1 MWKHVCFKNKNKG
14 YRVKPNCIIIISSS
28 TSSSSIIT
36 IINNAIVR
44 DTLNIKKKAIDR
56 RVQHLFMS
64 VCIRAHVLVR
74 CEDIW
79 AAYAHSYTPVRLC
92 GGNTK

>member
-1 MWKHVCFKNKNKG
+1 MWKHMCFKNKNKG

-28 TSSSSIIT
+28 TTSSSIIT

-64 VCIRAHVLVR
+64 VCIRAPCVGKMR
-74 CEDIW
+74 RYMGSTCTFI
-79 AAYAHSYTPVRLC
+79 YACASVWWEY
-92 GGNTK
+92 

>member
-14 YRVKPNCIIIISSS
+14 YCVKPNCIIIISSS
-28 TSSSSIIT
+28 TTSSNIIT
-36 IINNAIVR
+36 IINNTIVR
-44 DTLNIKKKAIDR
+44 DTLNIKKKALDR
-56 RVQHLFMS
+56 RVQNLFMS
-64 VCIRAHVLVR
+64 VCTRAHVLVR

-79 AAYAHSYTPVRLC
+79 AAHAHSYTPVRLC